1 MAEPKDSKD
10 AKDPKDSKEEK
21 GSAPAPKAQMEVKP
35 VLGDLTLNYDESKY
49 EMPVEVSAFFGGR
62 SLKNRQIEIR
72 DNVTVIASGVTDNR
86 GVVLLTIKGKLKD
99 KEQSKQFRVC
109 LVGTIEES
117 TISINLPSK
126 EKKELTDKD
135 PESLSLY
142 RYHDGCG
149 NIRIFVRIL
158 RAGGV
163 GLATTVVIWY
173 KGQKTEYNTDTNGV
187 VDFSLS
193 PLCEGEDNELTA
205 FVSGIEERAKLH
217 IKRPVRRANFF
228 ETEHWLYRTNNGR
241 GLIFLAVAVL
251 FWVLVIVK
259 GFFSAPIISGDLFRD
274 SDSGLSSA
282 EQFYNKS
289 AAIANQQSVIP
300 QSVIPPHDVSSTI
313 PDTVIFLGIAF
324 SIFAIVYFIFSWRE
338 EIMQGVEEGIEK
350 IIDKNHSRS
359 DDPALEKWVKY
370 FGIKH
375 VVKNPK
381 IQVVNPVN
389 ATVVAETAGSG
400 NSGHPSLATLFQLD
414 LMSDILVEI
423 VPKVIK
429 NIFGNR
435 N

>member
-1 MAEPKDSKD
+1 MAEPKDS
-10 AKDPKDSKEEK
+10 KDPKDSKEEK
-21 GSAPAPKAQMEVKP
+21 GATTAAKSPQVEIKTVVGK
-35 VLGDLTLNYDESKY
+35 LTLNYDDGKY
-49 EMPVEVSAFFGGR
+49 EMPVEVSAFLSGQ
-62 SLKNRQIEIR
+62 SLQNKQIEVR
-72 DNVTVIASGVTDNR
+72 DGVTVVTSGVTDNR
-86 GVVLLTIKGKLKD
+86 GVVVLTIKGALKD
-99 KEQSKQFRVC
+99 KEQGKQFRVC
-109 LVGTIEES
+109 LVSTSEES
-117 TISINLPSK
+117 VISVNLPSK

-149 NIRIFVRIL
+149 NIRILARVL

-163 GLATTVVIWY
+163 GLATTLVVWY
-173 KGQKTEYNTDTNGV
+173 KGQKTEYNTDANGV
-187 VDFSLS
+187 VDFSLP

-217 IKRPVRRANFF
+217 IKRSTRRANFF

-241 GLIFLAVAVL
+241 GLIFLAVTVL
-251 FWVLVIVK
+251 FWLLVIVK

-282 EQFYNKS
+282 EKFYNKS
-289 AAIANQQSVIP
+289 AAIANQ

-324 SIFAIVYFIFSWRE
+324 SVFAIIYFIVSWRE
-338 EIMQGVEEGIEK
+338 EIMQGIEEGIEK

-359 DDPALEKWVKY
+359 DDPALEKLMKY
-370 FGIKH
+370 FGMKH

-389 ATVVAETAGSG
+389 ATVAAETAGTG